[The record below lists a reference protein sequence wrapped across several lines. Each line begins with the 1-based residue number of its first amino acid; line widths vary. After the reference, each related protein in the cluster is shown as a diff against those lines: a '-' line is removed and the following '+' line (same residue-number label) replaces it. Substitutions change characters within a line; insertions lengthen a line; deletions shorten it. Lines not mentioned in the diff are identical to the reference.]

1 MLPFKSLAR
10 FVGVLLVGS
19 VSFVVAHSLASDV
32 RGERVATRRRADSL
46 AIREGPSLLAVY
58 IGSSR
63 CAWCLDPAVPGL
75 LQGIHRRM
83 TAIAESLNVGYRM
96 AGVAVD
102 RHPSQ
107 GLDHLRRV
115 GPMFA
120 EVSSGGEWQGLF
132 VSSLIIPHDS
142 GVMATPQIL
151 IIGRSVRH
159 LENDTVPT
167 QVEIAD
173 QWLLHRVVG
182 LKAIERW
189 TAEGYRLPL
198 SGFPVATASAV
209 TPGRVH
215 EFR

>member
-1 MLPFKSLAR
+1 MPPLKSLAR

-19 VSFVVAHSLASDV
+19 ASFAVAHTLANDV
-32 RGERVATRRRADSL
+32 RGERVATKRRADSL

-58 IGSSR
+58 VGSSR
-63 CAWCLDPAVPGL
+63 CAWCLDPTVPGL
-75 LQGIHRRM
+75 LQGIHQRM

-102 RHPSQ
+102 RHPGQ
-107 GLDHLRRV
+107 GLDHLRQV

-120 EVSSGGEWQGLF
+120 EVSSGGEWQGLS
-132 VSSLIIPHDS
+132 VSSLGTPHDP

-159 LENDTVPT
+159 HVNDTAPT

-198 SGFPVATASAV
+198 SRFPVATASAV
-209 TPGRVH
+209 TPGRTH
-215 EFR
+215 DFR